1 MEIEELQSAWQQ
13 MSHELE
19 NQKKL
24 TDEIILKMTQNTYR
38 NKFTKLANY
47 ESIGA
52 VVCYG
57 IALLVILNFKKLD
70 IWYLMVCGVATIGFL
85 TILPTLVLKAIRKIK
100 NIDLLKGTYKENLV
114 KYTTAKNKLLKLQQ
128 IGIVFSFIIMFLI
141 VPVTSKILSNKNIF
155 LTEMKPIQ
163 WISILIALIFMVF
176 ISLWGYK
183 SYLKITDSAAKV
195 LKDLE

>member
-13 MSHELE
+13 MSRELE
-19 NQKKL
+19 SQKKL
-24 TDEIILKMTQNTYR
+24 TDEIILKMTQDSYR

-57 IALLVILNFKKLD
+57 IALLVILNFQKLD
-70 IWYLMVCGVATIGFL
+70 NWYLMVCGVATIGFL
-85 TILPTLVLKAIRKIK
+85 TILPTLVLKAISKIK
-100 NIDLLKGTYKENLV
+100 NVDILKGTYKENLV
-114 KYTTAKNKLLKLQQ
+114 RYTAAKNNLLKLQQ
-128 IGIVFSFIIMFLI
+128 IGIVLSFIMMFLI

-163 WISILIALIFMVF
+163 WISILIALVFMAL

-183 SYLKITDSAAKV
+183 NYLKITDSAAKV